1 MTVQVT
7 TLDSGLQVATD
18 TFKTVETVSLGAW
31 VSVGTRH
38 EQPEHNGISHLLE
51 HMAFKGTDH
60 RSARSISEEI
70 EAVGGH
76 LNAYTSRENTAYF
89 AKVLKDDLSL
99 ATDIISDILQYSTL
113 DPEELE
119 RERAV
124 IIQEINQAH
133 DTPDDI
139 VFDYFQQAAYPNQ
152 AIGRPVL
159 GSVALVQE
167 IPRDTIKSFM
177 TEQYACDRIVLS
189 AAGNVNHDEFVS
201 LAKDT
206 FTTLPFKSSRATET
220 LDYVNGDYRE
230 SRDLEQLHF
239 IMGFNGLSYLD
250 IEYYPMAVLSTL
262 LGGGMSS
269 RLFQEARERRGLV
282 YSIYSFASNYQDGGL
297 LGIYAGTGGD
307 NIGELVPVICGEIT
321 SVCGKVTETE
331 LVRAKAQLKS
341 AILMALESSSSR
353 CEQAARQLQI
363 FGHTVTIPEVI
374 EKINAVNTDAV
385 ETVARRIFCSRPT
398 IAAIGPTKKLDD
410 YAHIENLLP

>member
-7 TLDSGLQVATD
+7 TLESGLQVATD

-124 IIQEINQAH
+124 IIQEINQAN

-159 GSVALVQE
+159 GSVALVNG
-167 IPRDTIKSFM
+167 IPRDTIKNFM

-189 AAGNVNHDEFVS
+189 AAGNVNHDKFVA
-201 LAKDT
+201 LALDT
-206 FTTLPFKSSRATET
+206 FTTLPFKSPGATET

-230 SRDLEQLHF
+230 SRDLEQLHLV
-239 IMGFNGLSYLD
+239 MGFNGLSYLD

-282 YSIYSFASNYQDGGL
+282 YSIYSFTSNYQDGGL

-321 SVCGKVTETE
+321 SVCGKVTENE
-331 LVRAKAQLKS
+331 LARAKAQLKS

-363 FGHTVTIPEVI
+363 FGHTITIPEVI

-398 IAAIGPTKKLDD
+398 IAAIGPTNKLDD

>member
-7 TLDSGLQVATD
+7 TLESGLQVATD

-60 RSARSISEEI
+60 RSAQSISEEI

-124 IIQEINQAH
+124 IIQEINQAN

-159 GSVALVQE
+159 GSVALVKG

-189 AAGNVNHDEFVS
+189 AAGNVNHDEFVA
-201 LAKDT
+201 LAQDT
-206 FTTLPFKSSRATET
+206 FTTLPFKSPRATET

-230 SRDLEQLHF
+230 SRDLEQLHLV
-239 IMGFNGLSYLD
+239 MGFNGLSYLD

-282 YSIYSFASNYQDGGL
+282 YSIYSFTSNYQDGGL

-321 SVCGKVTETE
+321 SVCGKVTENE
-331 LVRAKAQLKS
+331 LARAKAQLKS

-363 FGHTVTIPEVI
+363 FGHTITIPEVI

-398 IAAIGPTKKLDD
+398 IAAIGPINKLDD

>member
-1 MTVQVT
+1 
-7 TLDSGLQVATD
+7 
-18 TFKTVETVSLGAW
+18 
-31 VSVGTRH
+31 
-38 EQPEHNGISHLLE
+38 
-51 HMAFKGTDH
+51 MAFKGTDH

-124 IIQEINQAH
+124 IIQEINQAY

-159 GSVALVQE
+159 GSVALVKG

-189 AAGNVNHDEFVS
+189 AAGNVNHDEFVA
-201 LAKDT
+201 LAQDT
-206 FTTLPFKSSRATET
+206 FTTLPFKSPRATET

-230 SRDLEQLHF
+230 SRDLEQLHLV
-239 IMGFNGLSYLD
+239 MGFNGLSYLD

-282 YSIYSFASNYQDGGL
+282 YSIYSFTLNYQDGGL

-321 SVCGKVTETE
+321 SVCGKVTENE
-331 LVRAKAQLKS
+331 LARAKAQLKS

-363 FGHTVTIPEVI
+363 FGHTITIPEVI

-398 IAAIGPTKKLDD
+398 IAAIGPTNKLDD

>member
-51 HMAFKGTDH
+51 HMAFKGTDR

-99 ATDIISDILQYSTL
+99 ATNIISDILQYSTL

-124 IIQEINQAH
+124 IIQEINQAY

-159 GSVALVQE
+159 GSVALVE
-167 IPRDTIKSFM
+167 GIPRDTIKSFM

-189 AAGNVNHDEFVS
+189 AAGNVNHDEFVA
-201 LAKDT
+201 LAQDT
-206 FTTLPFKSSRATET
+206 FTTLPFKSPRATET

-230 SRDLEQLHF
+230 SRDLEQLHLV
-239 IMGFNGLSYLD
+239 MGFNGLSYLD

-321 SVCGKVTETE
+321 SVCGKVTENE
-331 LVRAKAQLKS
+331 LARAKAQLKS

-363 FGHTVTIPEVI
+363 FGHTITIPEVI

>member
-60 RSARSISEEI
+60 RSAQSISEEI

-159 GSVALVQE
+159 GSVALVE
-167 IPRDTIKSFM
+167 GIPRDTIKSFM

-189 AAGNVNHDEFVS
+189 AAGNVNHDEFVN
-201 LAKDT
+201 LAQSS
-206 FTTLPFKSSRATET
+206 FTRLPLKSPRVTET

-239 IMGFNGLSYLD
+239 VMGFNGLSYLD

-321 SVCGKVTETE
+321 SVCGKVTEKE

-363 FGHTVTIPEVI
+363 FGHTITIPEVI
-374 EKINAVNTDAV
+374 EKINAVNTYAV

>member
-51 HMAFKGTDH
+51 HMAFKGTDR

-124 IIQEINQAH
+124 IIQEINQAY

-159 GSVALVQE
+159 GSVALVKE
-167 IPRDTIKSFM
+167 IPRDTIKSYM

-189 AAGNVNHDEFVS
+189 AAGNVNHDEFVA
-201 LAKDT
+201 LAQDT
-206 FTTLPFKSSRATET
+206 FTTLPFKSPRATET

-230 SRDLEQLHF
+230 SRDLEQLHLV
-239 IMGFNGLSYLD
+239 MGFNGLSYLD

-321 SVCGKVTETE
+321 SVCGKVTENE
-331 LVRAKAQLKS
+331 LARAKAQLKS

-363 FGHTVTIPEVI
+363 FGHTITIPEVI
-374 EKINAVNTDAV
+374 EKINAVNADAV

>member
-1 MTVQVT
+1 
-7 TLDSGLQVATD
+7 
-18 TFKTVETVSLGAW
+18 
-31 VSVGTRH
+31 
-38 EQPEHNGISHLLE
+38 
-51 HMAFKGTDH
+51 MAFKGTDH

-139 VFDYFQQAAYPNQ
+139 VFDYFQLAAYPNQ

-159 GSVALVQE
+159 GSVALVE
-167 IPRDTIKSFM
+167 GIPRDTIKSFM

-189 AAGNVNHDEFVS
+189 AAGNVNHDEFVD
-201 LAKDT
+201 LAQDT
-206 FTTLPFKSSRATET
+206 FTRLPFKSPGATET
-220 LDYVNGDYRE
+220 LDYSNGDYRE
-230 SRDLEQLHF
+230 NRDLEQLHLV
-239 IMGFNGLSYLD
+239 MGFNGLSYLD

-282 YSIYSFASNYQDGGL
+282 YSIYSFASNYLDGGL

-321 SVCGKVTETE
+321 SVCGKVTENE
-331 LVRAKAQLKS
+331 LARAKAQLKS
-341 AILMALESSSSR
+341 ATLMALESSSSR

-363 FGHTVTIPEVI
+363 FGHTITIPEVI

-398 IAAIGPTKKLDD
+398 IAAIGPIKKLDD
-410 YAHIENLLP
+410 YSHIENLLP